1 MIVLRLLA
9 GTLAAV
15 ALLPL
20 LALNAVSLALV
31 DLFCALF
38 DRRGPA
44 FPARDSAVLDGAR
57 PAVPLQD
64 SATVIGWTPPD
75 LLSVVIPSWNGR
87 DLLEKFLPSVVRAAS
102 FHSDNE
108 VIVVDNASDD
118 GSAEMLAE
126 RFPEVRVL
134 RMPRNLGFGGGN
146 NAGVRAARNRV
157 VVILNNDMRVEPD
170 AFRRLLEGFQDQA
183 VFAVSAQIFFL
194 DRNKRREETGLTE
207 GFFAEGFF
215 RFRHAAE
222 DVSGLYP
229 AFYAGGGSSAF
240 DREKYLELGGFDPLF
255 HPFYVEDADLS
266 YNAWKRGWKV
276 LYQPSAI
283 VHHEHR
289 GTIGRRFSA
298 ARIDAILK
306 KNHILMVWK
315 NVHRWRWLAGHFFF
329 LYVNLVLSAVFG
341 GNPLRI
347 TLPGY
352 LGALGGSLRAL
363 GGRRRARALAAVDDA
378 EAVLRPQPAYY
389 RDRFLP
395 AAGAEDRPL
404 RILFLAPYSL
414 YPPTHGG
421 AVFMYQTV
429 RELAARHELHVL
441 AFVDRPEEVQSNRE
455 LERYAASVEC
465 LVRDFPPQR
474 DLWGLLPYSVRC
486 FISPEFQRRVQRV
499 LWERQ
504 IDLVQ
509 VEYTQLGQFAGGWR
523 RTPTVL
529 FEHDIYFQAVWRAMG
544 QVRSAGECLRT
555 IAEWLRA
562 LRYELRVLARM
573 DLVQTCSE
581 KQADLLTS
589 FLGRQAAVRGDLR
602 TAIDTADYQPVFSR
616 RDPET
621 LLFVGN
627 FRHAPNLGGLR
638 FLIEKVMPRLRAERP
653 KAELMVVGAYPTPEV
668 ELLCDRPGVRL
679 LGMVPEIRE
688 VLARYA
694 VFLSPIF
701 TGSGVRVKILEAFA
715 AGIPVISTPLGAEGL
730 DATDGLELLLARDAP
745 EFVSAIMDLLE
756 HPDRAEALA
765 RRARCTVEQR
775 WDTRLVLKRLD
786 GAYRELVRE
795 RRPAADE
802 RLSPAGTSPRLP

>member
-1 MIVLRLLA
+1 MMVLRLLA
-9 GTLAAV
+9 GMAVAV

-20 LALNAVSLALV
+20 LALNALSLALV

-38 DRRGPA
+38 GKRGPA
-44 FPARDSAVLDGAR
+44 TPAASERLPDGAQ
-57 PAVPLQD
+57 PAAPWQGAAAA
-64 SATVIGWTPPD
+64 SRWTPP
-75 LLSVVIPSWNGR
+75 LSLSVVIPSWNGR
-87 DLLEKFLPSVVRAAS
+87 DLLEKFLPSVIRAAS
-102 FHSDNE
+102 FHPDNE
-108 VIVVDNASDD
+108 VIVVDNASGD

-126 RFPEVRVL
+126 RFPQVRVL

-146 NAGVRAARNRV
+146 NTGVRAARNRV
-157 VVILNNDMRVEPD
+157 AVVLNNDMRVEPN
-170 AFRRLLEGFQDQA
+170 AFQRLLEGFQDQA
-183 VFAVSAQIFFL
+183 VFAVSAQILFL
-194 DRNKRREETGLTE
+194 DHEKRREETGLTE
-207 GFFAEGFF
+207 GFFVEGFF
-215 RFRHAAE
+215 RFQHAAE

-289 GTIGRRFSA
+289 ATIGRRFSA
-298 ARIDAILK
+298 ARIDAVLK

-341 GNPLRI
+341 GTPARI
-347 TLPGY
+347 TLAGY
-352 LGALGGSLRAL
+352 LGAWGGCWRAL
-363 GGRRRARALAAVDDA
+363 AGRRRARALAAVDDA

-395 AAGAEDRPL
+395 AASAEDRPL

-429 RELAARHELHVL
+429 RELATRHELHIL
-441 AFVDRPEEVQSNRE
+441 AFVDSPEEVQSNRE
-455 LERYAASVEC
+455 LERHAASVEC
-465 LVRDFPPQR
+465 LVRDFPPRR

-486 FISPEFQRRVQRV
+486 FISAEFQRRVQRI

-509 VEYTQLGQFAGGWR
+509 AEYTQLGQFAGGWR

-529 FEHDIYFQAVWRAMG
+529 FEHDIYFQAVWRALG
-544 QVRSAGECLRT
+544 QMRSAGECLPAL
-555 IAEWLRA
+555 AEWLRA
-562 LRYELRVLARM
+562 LRYELRLLARM

-581 KQADLLTS
+581 KQADLLKS
-589 FLGRQAAVRGDLR
+589 FLGGRVAVRGDLR
-602 TAIDTADYQPVFSR
+602 TAIDTADYEPVFSR
-616 RDPET
+616 RDPGT

-638 FLIEKVMPRLRAERP
+638 FLLEKVMPRLRAERP

-668 ELLCDRPGVRL
+668 DRLCDRPGVRL

-701 TGSGVRVKILEAFA
+701 AGSGVRVKILEAFA

-730 DATDGLELLLARDAP
+730 DVADGLELLLARDARG
-745 EFVSAIMDLLE
+745 FVSAIMDLLE
-756 HPDRAEALA
+756 HPERAEALA
-765 RRARCTVEQR
+765 RRARRTVEQR
-775 WDTRLVLKRLD
+775 WDTRVVLKRLD

-802 RLSPAGTSPRLP
+802 TPSLAGTSPRLS